1 MSPSEQPQVPGTTP
15 GTGPPGR
22 SPFARLR
29 DWLARRARR
38 SEQDFLPS
46 ALEIVERPASP
57 AARTVALTLVAFF
70 TIAVVWA
77 MVGEVDI
84 VAVAQG
90 KIVPAGGVQAIQ
102 SLEIGVVRAIHVREG
117 QDVKSG
123 DLLIELDPTE
133 SEVDKGQV
141 ARELVAAQVDFAR
154 QNAMLRALDGGKAA
168 FTAPKGA
175 DPNVVML
182 HRERL
187 KSDILAHEA
196 KLAALEGEF
205 SKRIAERAAIKAEIS
220 KLEATIPLVAEREKS
235 LAGLIKKGIAPRR
248 QWLEVKQTLIEQR
261 QDLAIEKHR
270 LAEADAALV
279 TIQKQRKQAEAE
291 ARREVLGEIVEV
303 QNRISAATLQL
314 RKVEKRERLQR
325 LRAPADGV
333 VQQLQVHTV
342 GGVVTPAQVLMV
354 VVPKNTPLEIEAMI
368 FNKDKGFV
376 EAGQAAEIKVESF
389 SFTKYGVVDGHV
401 KHVSGDAV
409 QDENLGLIYPARV
422 AMSRTTMRVDGRD
435 VPLVPGMAVTVEI
448 KTGKRQ
454 IIEFLM
460 SPLLRYRQESLRE
473 R

>member
-1 MSPSEQPQVPGTTP
+1 M
-15 GTGPPGR
+15 
-22 SPFARLR
+22 
-29 DWLARRARR
+29 
-38 SEQDFLPS
+38 
-46 ALEIVERPASP
+46 
-57 AARTVALTLVAFF
+57 
-70 TIAVVWA
+70 
-77 MVGEVDI
+77 
-84 VAVAQG
+84 
-90 KIVPAGGVQAIQ
+90 
-102 SLEIGVVRAIHVREG
+102 EIGVIRAIHVREG

-141 ARELVAAQVDFAR
+141 ERELVAAQVDFAR

-168 FTAPKGA
+168 FTAPQGA

-205 SKRIAERAAIKAEIS
+205 SKRIAERAAIKAEMS
-220 KLEATIPLVAEREKS
+220 KIEATIPLVAEREKS

-248 QWLEVKQTLIEQR
+248 QWLEIKQTLIEQR
-261 QDLAIEKHR
+261 QDLVIEKHR
-270 LAEADAALV
+270 LAEADAALI
-279 TIQKQRKQAEAE
+279 TIQKRRKQAEAE

-314 RKVEKRERLQR
+314 RKVEKRERLQQ
-325 LRAPADGV
+325 LRAPVDGV

-354 VVPKNTPLEIEAMI
+354 VVPKNAPLEIEAMI

-389 SFTKYGVVDGHV
+389 SFTKYGVVDGTV

-409 QDENLGLIYPARV
+409 QDEKLGLIYPARV
-422 AMSRTTMRVDGRD
+422 EMSRTTMRVDGRD
-435 VPLVPGMAVTVEI
+435 VALVPGMAVTVEI
-448 KTGKRQ
+448 KTGKRR

-460 SPLLRYRQESLRE
+460 SPLLRYQQESLRE

>member
-1 MSPSEQPQVPGTTP
+1 MSPSEQPQAPGTAPETA
-15 GTGPPGR
+15 PPRG
-22 SPFARLR
+22 SLFARFR
-29 DWLARRARR
+29 DWRARRARR
-38 SEQDFLPS
+38 SDQDFLPS
-46 ALEIVERPASP
+46 ALAIVDRPASP
-57 AARTVALTLVAFF
+57 AARAVALTLVAFF

-90 KIVPAGGVQAIQ
+90 KIVPTGGVQAIQ

-117 QDVKSG
+117 QDVKNG

-141 ARELVAAQVDFAR
+141 ARELIAAQVDYAR

-168 FTAPKGA
+168 FTAPQGV

-205 SKRIAERAAIKAEIS
+205 AKRIAERAATKAEIS

-248 QWLEVKQTLIEQR
+248 QWLEVKQSLIEQR

-270 LAEADAALV
+270 LAEADAALI
-279 TIQKQRKQAEAE
+279 TIQKRRKQAEAE

-314 RKVEKRERLQR
+314 RKVEKRERLHQ

-354 VVPKNTPLEIEAMI
+354 VVPKNAPLEIEVMI

-389 SFTKYGVVDGHV
+389 SFTKYGVVDGRV

-422 AMSRTTMRVDGRD
+422 EMSRTTMRVDGRD

-448 KTGKRQ
+448 KTGKRR

-460 SPLLRYRQESLRE
+460 SPLLRYQQESLRE